1 MPKCRIAALNFSD
14 ANNIRMRLDR
24 RALLLFDG
32 NMPKMRIYV
41 RLNGFETP
49 YETIG
54 LDTLHPSRP
63 DGGACATRPGPVNL
77 TRGRGGGSGARLRVT
92 LPGRTPGP

>member
-1 MPKCRIAALNFSD
+1 
-14 ANNIRMRLDR
+14 MRLDR

-54 LDTLHPSRP
+54 LDTLQADDVAWCS
-63 DGGACATRPGPVNL
+63 
-77 TRGRGGGSGARLRVT
+77 
-92 LPGRTPGP
+92 